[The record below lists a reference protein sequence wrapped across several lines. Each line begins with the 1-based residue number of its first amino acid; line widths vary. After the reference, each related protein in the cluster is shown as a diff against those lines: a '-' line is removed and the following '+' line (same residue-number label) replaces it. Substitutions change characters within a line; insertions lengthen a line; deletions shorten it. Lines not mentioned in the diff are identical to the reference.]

1 MFILV
6 LWFMMYLPCHVIRTS
21 RVRVTVNIDVLLC
34 LSDQNTM
41 NRSQQAADKSNE
53 ILESVKEYYGKV
65 LKKAADLKTDACCT
79 AKYRMVK
86 STKEALALVHDDVVS
101 R

>member
-1 MFILV
+1 
-6 LWFMMYLPCHVIRTS
+6 MMYLPCRVVRTS
-21 RVRVTVNIDVLLC
+21 RVRVTVNTDVVLLC
-34 LSDQNTM
+34 LSGQNTM

-53 ILESVKEYYGKV
+53 IMEFVKEYYGKV

-79 AKYRMVK
+79 AKYRMKK